1 MRALGLID
9 AKGGAGIRA
18 LENVSGIILQTRPY
32 GESHRTAVLLTEKF
46 GAVRVFAYG
55 AQKARSPLYSSVQAL
70 VRGLFLLRTGDG
82 RPGELVQGVVVDM
95 YDALRSD
102 LRKAAYAQ
110 AVLELALAAGRD
122 EAQRTGARLYRATEA
137 ALAELRGDAPGRLAV
152 ARMGLVVAQEL
163 GVALS
168 CRQCAVCG
176 AELDDAPCYSIAEG
190 GLLCANCCAAS
201 GASGVLRLRGA
212 GRALWLACQAEEAG
226 EEARAQGRTRAAE
239 AAGQGAA
246 SGVSEES
253 ARLVLQVVLAH
264 LTEYGGI
271 VLKSLRVLDAVD

>member
-1 MRALGLID
+1 M
-9 AKGGAGIRA
+9 

-32 GESHRTAVLLTEKF
+32 GESHRTAVLLTERF

-55 AQKARSPLYSSVQAL
+55 AQKARGPLHSSVQAL

-82 RPGELVQGVVVDM
+82 KPGELVQGVVLDM

-102 LRKAAYAQ
+102 LRRAAYAQ
-110 AVLELALAAGRD
+110 AVLELVLAACRD
-122 EAQRTGARLYRATEA
+122 DAQHTGARLYRATEA
-137 ALAELRGDAPGRLAV
+137 ALAELRGAAPGRLAV
-152 ARMGLVVAQEL
+152 ARMGLAVAREL

-168 CRQCAVCG
+168 CDRCAACG
-176 AELDDAPCYSIAEG
+176 GKPDGGPCYSVAAG
-190 GLLCANCCAAS
+190 GLLCASCCAAA
-201 GASGVLRLRGA
+201 GPGVVGVLRLRGA
-212 GRALWLACQAEEAG
+212 LRALEWICRTDG
-226 EEARAQGRTRAAE
+226 GAQDGGAQSPTQAAE
-239 AAGQGAA
+239 AGKSGAA
-246 SGVSEES
+246 PDISEES